1 MNRGELEERQL
12 EIANRM
18 KNIIWTVCG
27 DYTLETKPDV
37 EAFLKSKYIA
47 LYDGIKQG
55 AFAKYFEKEKLSM
68 YLVKK
73 VYLGARE
80 DALVA
85 IAQLCMEK
93 AVGDR
98 IVRERK
104 GVTSIQKK
112 AYEYVL
118 DHEMDT
124 MVKSEFGRLQ
134 LAMMRQVLTGERRCE
149 EKIRKQLDR
158 IEPLEEAADTME
170 VIRTIDDCYNA
181 WVDPG
186 FEQIHG
192 DLSKVLAV
200 TVEELMEY
208 SWRDFLTEEMYE
220 ENFEAYLEQMSQQ
233 MTATGQNHA
242 EEKKD
247 EKESSK
253 KRKIV
258 RVSEEELKK
267 VYTYIELNFGKTY
280 LSPLEEKRIN
290 FQLCRGIHADCGL
303 YFTDGILA
311 NPVKTNY
318 QLEYAKKQQG
328 KNKYAYYDNHRTVK
342 QNITILS
349 GILKKAMAMRQ
360 EETTILSDRGKICPE
375 RLWKIGRSRDAKLF
389 SQICPADGS
398 TFVVDV
404 LIDASGSQRV
414 RQEQV
419 ALQAYI
425 IMQALSSVHIPHRV
439 MSFCTFWDHTIMQR
453 YREYDEDASANE
465 KIFNFTTSSNNRDGL
480 AIRAASLG
488 LLEREEERKIMI
500 ILSDGR
506 PYDVILNRP
515 NGRNPQPYQGK
526 YAVRDTGTEV
536 RRLRNLG
543 VSVLGVFAGEE
554 KDLEA
559 EKKIFGRDFAYIRDI
574 SRFSR
579 IVGSYLNKQIEENC

>member
-1 MNRGELEERQL
+1 MNREELEERQL

-27 DYTLETKPDV
+27 DYTLEAKPDV

-98 IVRERK
+98 IARERK
-104 GVTSIQKK
+104 GVSSIQKK

-118 DHEMDT
+118 DHEMDM

-158 IEPLEEAADTME
+158 IEPLEKAADTME

-181 WVDPG
+181 WVDPE

-192 DLSKVLAV
+192 DLSKVLDV

-208 SWRDFLTEEMYE
+208 SWQDFLTEDMYE

-258 RVSEEELKK
+258 RVSEEDLKK

-280 LSPLEEKRIN
+280 LSPLEEKKIN

-311 NPVKTNY
+311 NPVKKNY

-342 QNITILS
+342 QNIVILS

-360 EETTILSDRGKICPE
+360 EEITILSDRGKICPE

-439 MSFCTFWDHTIMQR
+439 MSFCTFWDHTILQR

>member
-311 NPVKTNY
+311 NPVKKNY
-318 QLEYAKKQQG
+318 QLEYAKKQQE

>member
-1 MNRGELEERQL
+1 MNREELEERQL

-27 DYTLETKPDV
+27 DYTLEAKPDV

-98 IVRERK
+98 IARERK
-104 GVTSIQKK
+104 GVSSIQKK
-112 AYEYVL
+112 VYEYVL

-158 IEPLEEAADTME
+158 IEPLEKAADTME
-170 VIRTIDDCYNA
+170 VIRTIDDCYNV

-208 SWRDFLTEEMYE
+208 SWQDFLTEDMYE

-258 RVSEEELKK
+258 RVSEEDLKK

-280 LSPLEEKRIN
+280 LSPLEEKKIN

-311 NPVKTNY
+311 NPVKKNY

-342 QNITILS
+342 QNIVILS

-360 EETTILSDRGKICPE
+360 EEITILSDRGKICPE

-439 MSFCTFWDHTIMQR
+439 MSFCTFWDHTILQR

-515 NGRNPQPYQGK
+515 NGRNPQPYQGR

>member
-1 MNRGELEERQL
+1 MNREELEERQL

-27 DYTLETKPDV
+27 DYTLEAKPDV

-98 IVRERK
+98 IARERK
-104 GVTSIQKK
+104 GVSSIQKK

-134 LAMMRQVLTGERRCE
+134 LVMLRQVLTGERRCE

-158 IEPLEEAADTME
+158 IEPLEKAADTME

-181 WVDPG
+181 WVDPE

-208 SWRDFLTEEMYE
+208 SWQDFLTEDMYE

-258 RVSEEELKK
+258 RVSEEDLKK

-311 NPVKTNY
+311 NPVKKNY

-342 QNITILS
+342 QNIVILS

-360 EETTILSDRGKICPE
+360 EEITILSDRGKICPE
-375 RLWKIGRSRDAKLF
+375 RLWKIGRSWDAKLF

-439 MSFCTFWDHTIMQR
+439 MSFCTFWDHTILQR

-574 SRFSR
+574 SRFSH

>member
-1 MNRGELEERQL
+1 MNREELEERQL

-27 DYTLETKPDV
+27 DYTLEAKPDV

-98 IVRERK
+98 IARERK
-104 GVTSIQKK
+104 GVSSIQKK

-134 LAMMRQVLTGERRCE
+134 LVMMRQVLTGERRCE

-158 IEPLEEAADTME
+158 IEPLEKAADTME

-208 SWRDFLTEEMYE
+208 SWQDFLTEDMYE

-258 RVSEEELKK
+258 RVSEEDLKK

-280 LSPLEEKRIN
+280 LSPLEEKKIN

-311 NPVKTNY
+311 NPVKKNY

-342 QNITILS
+342 QNIVILS

-360 EETTILSDRGKICPE
+360 EEITILSDRGKICPE

-389 SQICPADGS
+389 SQICPADGI

-439 MSFCTFWDHTIMQR
+439 MSFCTFWDHTILQR

>member
-1 MNRGELEERQL
+1 MNREELEERQL

-27 DYTLETKPDV
+27 DYTLEAKPDV
-37 EAFLKSKYIA
+37 EGFLKSKYIA

-55 AFAKYFEKEKLSM
+55 AFAKYFEKETLSM

-93 AVGDR
+93 AVGNR
-98 IVRERK
+98 IARERK
-104 GVTSIQKK
+104 GVASIQKK
-112 AYEYVL
+112 AYAYVL

-124 MVKSEFGRLQ
+124 LVRSEFGRLQ
-134 LAMMRQVLTGERRCE
+134 LAMMRQVLTGDRRCE

-158 IEPLEEAADTME
+158 IEPLEEAVDTME
-170 VIRTIDDCYNA
+170 VIRTIDACYNA
-181 WVDPG
+181 WVNPG
-186 FEQIHG
+186 FEQMHG
-192 DLSKVLAV
+192 NLEQVLAV

-208 SWRDFLTEEMYE
+208 NWRDFLTEEMYE
-220 ENFEAYLEQMSQQ
+220 ENFEAYLEQMSKQ

-242 EEKKD
+242 EEKE
-247 EKESSK
+247 EKEDSSK

-258 RVSEEELKK
+258 RVSEEDLKK
-267 VYTYIELNFGKTY
+267 VYTCIELNFGKTY
-280 LSPLEEKRIN
+280 LSPLEEKKIN

-311 NPVKTNY
+311 NPVKKNY

-342 QNITILS
+342 QNIVILS

-360 EETTILSDRGKICPE
+360 EEITILSDRGKICPE

-439 MSFCTFWDHTIMQR
+439 MSFCTFWDHTILQR

>member
-1 MNRGELEERQL
+1 MNREELEERQL

-27 DYTLETKPDV
+27 DYTLEAKPDV
-37 EAFLKSKYIA
+37 EGFLKSKYIA

-55 AFAKYFEKEKLSM
+55 AFAKYFEKETLSM

-85 IAQLCMEK
+85 IAQLCIEK
-93 AVGDR
+93 AVGNR
-98 IVRERK
+98 IARERK
-104 GVTSIQKK
+104 GVASIQKK
-112 AYEYVL
+112 AYAYVL

-124 MVKSEFGRLQ
+124 LVRSEFGRLQ
-134 LAMMRQVLTGERRCE
+134 LAMMRQVLTGDRRCE

-158 IEPLEEAADTME
+158 IEPLEEAVDTME
-170 VIRTIDDCYNA
+170 VIRTIDACYNA

-186 FEQIHG
+186 FEQMHG
-192 DLSKVLAV
+192 
-200 TVEELMEY
+200 
-208 SWRDFLTEEMYE
+208 
-220 ENFEAYLEQMSQQ
+220 NLEQMSKQ

-242 EEKKD
+242 EEKE
-247 EKESSK
+247 EKEDSSK

-258 RVSEEELKK
+258 RVSEEDLKK

-280 LSPLEEKRIN
+280 LSPLEEKKIN

-311 NPVKTNY
+311 NPVKRNY

-342 QNITILS
+342 QNIAILS

-360 EETTILSDRGKICPE
+360 EETTILSDRGRICPE

-389 SQICPADGS
+389 SQTYPADGS

-425 IMQALSSVHIPHRV
+425 IMQAMSSVHIPHRV
-439 MSFCTFWDHTIMQR
+439 MSFCTFWDHTILQR

-515 NGRNPQPYQGK
+515 NARNPQPYHGD

>member
-1 MNRGELEERQL
+1 MNREELEERQL

-27 DYTLETKPDV
+27 DYTLEAKPDV

-98 IVRERK
+98 IARERK
-104 GVTSIQKK
+104 GVSSIQKK

-158 IEPLEEAADTME
+158 IEPLEKVADTME

-181 WVDPG
+181 WVDPE

-208 SWRDFLTEEMYE
+208 SWQDFLTEDMYE

-258 RVSEEELKK
+258 RVSEEDLKK

-280 LSPLEEKRIN
+280 LSPLEEKKIN

-311 NPVKTNY
+311 NPVKKNY

-342 QNITILS
+342 QNIVILS

-360 EETTILSDRGKICPE
+360 EEITILSDRGKICPE

-439 MSFCTFWDHTIMQR
+439 MSFCTFWDHTILQR

>member
-1 MNRGELEERQL
+1 MNREELEERQL

-27 DYTLETKPDV
+27 DYTLEAKPDV
-37 EAFLKSKYIA
+37 DGFLKSKYIA

-55 AFAKYFEKEKLSM
+55 AFAKYFEKEILSM

-85 IAQLCMEK
+85 IAQLCIEK
-93 AVGDR
+93 AVGNR
-98 IVRERK
+98 IARERK
-104 GVTSIQKK
+104 GVASIQKK
-112 AYEYVL
+112 AYAYVL

-124 MVKSEFGRLQ
+124 LVRSEFGRLQ
-134 LAMMRQVLTGERRCE
+134 LAMMRQVLTGDRRCE

-158 IEPLEEAADTME
+158 IEPLEEAVDTME
-170 VIRTIDDCYNA
+170 VIRTIDACYNA

-186 FEQIHG
+186 FEQMHG
-192 DLSKVLAV
+192 NLEQVLAV

-208 SWRDFLTEEMYE
+208 NWRDFLTEEMYE
-220 ENFEAYLEQMSQQ
+220 ENFEAYLEQMSKQ

-242 EEKKD
+242 EEKE
-247 EKESSK
+247 EKEDSSK

-258 RVSEEELKK
+258 RVSEEDLKK

-280 LSPLEEKRIN
+280 LSPLEEKKIN

-311 NPVKTNY
+311 NPVKRNY

-342 QNITILS
+342 QNIAILS

-360 EETTILSDRGKICPE
+360 EETTILSDRGRICPE

-439 MSFCTFWDHTIMQR
+439 MSFCTFWDHTILQR

-515 NGRNPQPYQGK
+515 NARNPQPYHGD

-574 SRFSR
+574 SRFSG
-579 IVGSYLNKQIEENC
+579 IIGSYLNKQLEENC

>member
-1 MNRGELEERQL
+1 MNREELEERQL

-27 DYTLETKPDV
+27 DYTLEAKPDV

-98 IVRERK
+98 IARERK
-104 GVTSIQKK
+104 GVSSIQKK

-134 LAMMRQVLTGERRCE
+134 LVMMRQVLTGERRCE

-158 IEPLEEAADTME
+158 IEPLEKAADTME

-181 WVDPG
+181 WVDPE

-208 SWRDFLTEEMYE
+208 SWQDFLTEDMYE

-258 RVSEEELKK
+258 RVSEEDLKK

-311 NPVKTNY
+311 NPVKKNY

-342 QNITILS
+342 QNIVILS

-360 EETTILSDRGKICPE
+360 EEITILSDRGKICPE

-439 MSFCTFWDHTIMQR
+439 MSFCTFWDHTILQR

-574 SRFSR
+574 SRFSH
-579 IVGSYLNKQIEENC
+579 IVGSYLNKQIEDNC

>member
-1 MNRGELEERQL
+1 MNREELEERQL

-27 DYTLETKPDV
+27 DYTLEAKPDV
-37 EAFLKSKYIA
+37 EGFLKSKYIA

-98 IVRERK
+98 IARERK
-104 GVTSIQKK
+104 GVASIQKK
-112 AYEYVL
+112 AYAYVL

-124 MVKSEFGRLQ
+124 LVRSEFGRLQ
-134 LAMMRQVLTGERRCE
+134 LAMMRQVLTGDRRCE

-158 IEPLEEAADTME
+158 IEPLEEAVDTME
-170 VIRTIDDCYNA
+170 VIHTIDACYNA

-186 FEQIHG
+186 FEQMHG
-192 DLSKVLAV
+192 NLEQVLAV

-208 SWRDFLTEEMYE
+208 NWRDFLTEEMYE
-220 ENFEAYLEQMSQQ
+220 ENFESYLEQMSKQ

-242 EEKKD
+242 EEKE
-247 EKESSK
+247 EKEDSSK

-258 RVSEEELKK
+258 RVSEEDLKK

-280 LSPLEEKRIN
+280 LSPLEEKKIN

-311 NPVKTNY
+311 NPVKRNY

-342 QNITILS
+342 QNIAILS

-360 EETTILSDRGKICPE
+360 EETTILFDRGRICPE

-389 SQICPADGS
+389 SQTYPADGS

-425 IMQALSSVHIPHRV
+425 IMQAMSSVHIPHRV
-439 MSFCTFWDHTIMQR
+439 MSFCTFWDHTILQR

-480 AIRAASLG
+480 AIRAVSLG

-515 NGRNPQPYQGK
+515 NARNPQPYHGD

>member
-1 MNRGELEERQL
+1 MNREELEERQL

-27 DYTLETKPDV
+27 DYTLEAKPDV
-37 EAFLKSKYIA
+37 EGFLKSKYIA

-98 IVRERK
+98 IARERK
-104 GVTSIQKK
+104 GVASIQKK
-112 AYEYVL
+112 AYAYVL

-124 MVKSEFGRLQ
+124 LVRSEFGRLQ
-134 LAMMRQVLTGERRCE
+134 LAMMRQVLTGDRRCE

-158 IEPLEEAADTME
+158 IEPLEEAVDTME
-170 VIRTIDDCYNA
+170 VIRAIDACYNA

-186 FEQIHG
+186 FEQMHG
-192 DLSKVLAV
+192 NLEQVLAV

-208 SWRDFLTEEMYE
+208 NWRDFLTEEMYE
-220 ENFEAYLEQMSQQ
+220 ENFEAYLEQMSKQ

-242 EEKKD
+242 EEKE
-247 EKESSK
+247 EKEDSSK

-258 RVSEEELKK
+258 RVSEEDLKK

-280 LSPLEEKRIN
+280 LSPLEEKKIN

-311 NPVKTNY
+311 NPVKRNY

-342 QNITILS
+342 QNIAILS

-360 EETTILSDRGKICPE
+360 EETTILSDRGRICPE

-389 SQICPADGS
+389 SQTYPADGS

-425 IMQALSSVHIPHRV
+425 IMQAMSSVHIPHRV
-439 MSFCTFWDHTIMQR
+439 MSFCTFWDHTILQR

-515 NGRNPQPYQGK
+515 NARNPQPYHGD

>member
-1 MNRGELEERQL
+1 MNREELEERQL

-27 DYTLETKPDV
+27 DYTLDAHPDL
-37 EAFLKSKYIA
+37 EAVLKSKYNA
-47 LYDGIKQG
+47 QYDGLIQG

-80 DALVA
+80 DALVT

-98 IVRERK
+98 IARERK
-104 GVTSIQKK
+104 GVSSIQKK

-158 IEPLEEAADTME
+158 IEPLEKAADTLE

-208 SWRDFLTEEMYE
+208 SWKDFLTEDMYE

-258 RVSEEELKK
+258 RVSEEDLKK

-280 LSPLEEKRIN
+280 LSPLEEKKIN

-311 NPVKTNY
+311 NPVKKNY

-342 QNITILS
+342 QNIVILS

-360 EETTILSDRGKICPE
+360 EEITILSDRGKICPE

-439 MSFCTFWDHTIMQR
+439 MSFCTFWDHTILQR

>member
-1 MNRGELEERQL
+1 MNREELEERQL

-27 DYTLETKPDV
+27 DYTLEAKPDV

-98 IVRERK
+98 IARERK
-104 GVTSIQKK
+104 GVSSIQKK

-134 LAMMRQVLTGERRCE
+134 LVMMRQVLTGERRCE

-158 IEPLEEAADTME
+158 IEPLEKAADTME

-181 WVDPG
+181 WVDPE

-208 SWRDFLTEEMYE
+208 SWQDFLTEDMYE

-258 RVSEEELKK
+258 RVSEEDLKK

-311 NPVKTNY
+311 NPVKKNY

-342 QNITILS
+342 QNIVILS

-360 EETTILSDRGKICPE
+360 EEITILSDRGKICPE

>member
-1 MNRGELEERQL
+1 MNREELEERQL

-27 DYTLETKPDV
+27 DYTLEAKPDV

-98 IVRERK
+98 IARERK
-104 GVTSIQKK
+104 GVSSIQKK

-158 IEPLEEAADTME
+158 IEPLEKAADTME

-208 SWRDFLTEEMYE
+208 SWQDFLTEDMYE

-242 EEKKD
+242 EEKKT
-247 EKESSK
+247 
-253 KRKIV
+253 R
-258 RVSEEELKK
+258 KK
-267 VYTYIELNFGKTY
+267 VPRRERSSG
-280 LSPLEEKRIN
+280 
-290 FQLCRGIHADCGL
+290 
-303 YFTDGILA
+303 
-311 NPVKTNY
+311 Y
-318 QLEYAKKQQG
+318 Q
-328 KNKYAYYDNHRTVK
+328 
-342 QNITILS
+342 
-349 GILKKAMAMRQ
+349 
-360 EETTILSDRGKICPE
+360 
-375 RLWKIGRSRDAKLF
+375 
-389 SQICPADGS
+389 
-398 TFVVDV
+398 
-404 LIDASGSQRV
+404 
-414 RQEQV
+414 
-419 ALQAYI
+419 
-425 IMQALSSVHIPHRV
+425 
-439 MSFCTFWDHTIMQR
+439 
-453 YREYDEDASANE
+453 
-465 KIFNFTTSSNNRDGL
+465 
-480 AIRAASLG
+480 
-488 LLEREEERKIMI
+488 
-500 ILSDGR
+500 
-506 PYDVILNRP
+506 
-515 NGRNPQPYQGK
+515 
-526 YAVRDTGTEV
+526 
-536 RRLRNLG
+536 
-543 VSVLGVFAGEE
+543 
-554 KDLEA
+554 
-559 EKKIFGRDFAYIRDI
+559 KKI
-574 SRFSR
+574 
-579 IVGSYLNKQIEENC
+579 

>member
-1 MNRGELEERQL
+1 MNREELEERQL

-27 DYTLETKPDV
+27 DYTLEAKPDV

-98 IVRERK
+98 IARERK
-104 GVTSIQKK
+104 GVSSIQKK

-118 DHEMDT
+118 DHEMD
-124 MVKSEFGRLQ
+124 MLVKSEFGRLQ

-158 IEPLEEAADTME
+158 IEPLEKAADTME

-181 WVDPG
+181 WVDPV

-208 SWRDFLTEEMYE
+208 SWQDFLTEDMYE

-258 RVSEEELKK
+258 RVSEEDLKK

-280 LSPLEEKRIN
+280 LSPLEEKKIN

-311 NPVKTNY
+311 NPVKKNY

-342 QNITILS
+342 QNIVILS

-360 EETTILSDRGKICPE
+360 EEITILSDRGKICPE

-439 MSFCTFWDHTIMQR
+439 MSFCTFWDHTILQR

>member
-311 NPVKTNY
+311 NPVKKNY

-349 GILKKAMAMRQ
+349 GILKKSHGHAA
-360 EETTILSDRGKICPE
+360 
-375 RLWKIGRSRDAKLF
+375 GRD
-389 SQICPADGS
+389 
-398 TFVVDV
+398 
-404 LIDASGSQRV
+404 
-414 RQEQV
+414 
-419 ALQAYI
+419 
-425 IMQALSSVHIPHRV
+425 
-439 MSFCTFWDHTIMQR
+439 
-453 YREYDEDASANE
+453 
-465 KIFNFTTSSNNRDGL
+465 NNPFR
-480 AIRAASLG
+480 
-488 LLEREEERKIMI
+488 
-500 ILSDGR
+500 
-506 PYDVILNRP
+506 
-515 NGRNPQPYQGK
+515 QGK
-526 YAVRDTGTEV
+526 DLPGKTLEDWEEPGCQTVFPDLSGRRKHLCGGCFDRCQRFPEGAAGTG
-536 RRLRNLG
+536 G
-543 VSVLGVFAGEE
+543 AAGIYHHAGFEQ
-554 KDLEA
+554 
-559 EKKIFGRDFAYIRDI
+559 RAYPTSCDELLYLL
-574 SRFSR
+574 
-579 IVGSYLNKQIEENC
+579 GSYDYAALPGI

>member
-1 MNRGELEERQL
+1 MNREELEERQL

-27 DYTLETKPDV
+27 DYTLEAKPDV

-104 GVTSIQKK
+104 GVSSIQKK

-134 LAMMRQVLTGERRCE
+134 LVMMRQVLTGERRCE

-158 IEPLEEAADTME
+158 IEPLEKAADTME

-181 WVDPG
+181 WVDPE

-208 SWRDFLTEEMYE
+208 SWQDFLTEDMYE

-258 RVSEEELKK
+258 RVSEEDLKK

-280 LSPLEEKRIN
+280 LSPLEEKKIN

-311 NPVKTNY
+311 NPVKKNY

-342 QNITILS
+342 QNIVILS

-360 EETTILSDRGKICPE
+360 EEITILSDRGKICPE

-439 MSFCTFWDHTIMQR
+439 MSFCTFWDHTILQR

>member
-1 MNRGELEERQL
+1 MNREELEERQL

-27 DYTLETKPDV
+27 DYTLEAKPDV
-37 EAFLKSKYIA
+37 DGFLKSKYIA

-55 AFAKYFEKEKLSM
+55 AFAKYFEKEILSM

-85 IAQLCMEK
+85 IAQLCIEK
-93 AVGDR
+93 AVGNR
-98 IVRERK
+98 IARERK
-104 GVTSIQKK
+104 GVASIQKK
-112 AYEYVL
+112 AYAYVL

-124 MVKSEFGRLQ
+124 LVRSEFGRLQ
-134 LAMMRQVLTGERRCE
+134 LAMMRQVLTGDRRCE

-158 IEPLEEAADTME
+158 IEPLEEAVDTME
-170 VIRTIDDCYNA
+170 VIRTIDACYNA

-186 FEQIHG
+186 FEQMHG
-192 DLSKVLAV
+192 NLEQVLAV

-208 SWRDFLTEEMYE
+208 NWRDFLTEEMYE
-220 ENFEAYLEQMSQQ
+220 ENFEAYLEQMSKQ

-242 EEKKD
+242 EEKE
-247 EKESSK
+247 EKEDSSK

-258 RVSEEELKK
+258 RVSEEDLKK

-280 LSPLEEKRIN
+280 LSPLEEKKIN

-311 NPVKTNY
+311 NPVKRNY

-342 QNITILS
+342 QNIAILS

-360 EETTILSDRGKICPE
+360 EETTILSDRGRICPE

-439 MSFCTFWDHTIMQR
+439 MSFCTFWDHTILQR

-515 NGRNPQPYQGK
+515 NARNPQPYHGD

-536 RRLRNLG
+536 RRLRNPG

-559 EKKIFGRDFAYIRDI
+559 EKKIFGRDFSYIRDI

-579 IVGSYLNKQIEENC
+579 IVGSYLNKQLEENC

>member
-1 MNRGELEERQL
+1 MNREELEERQL

-27 DYTLETKPDV
+27 DYTLEAKPDV
-37 EAFLKSKYIA
+37 EGFLKSKYIA

-55 AFAKYFEKEKLSM
+55 AFAKYFEKETLSM

-85 IAQLCMEK
+85 IAQLCIEK
-93 AVGDR
+93 AVGNR
-98 IVRERK
+98 IARERK
-104 GVTSIQKK
+104 GVASIQKK
-112 AYEYVL
+112 AYAYVL

-124 MVKSEFGRLQ
+124 LVRSEFGRLQ
-134 LAMMRQVLTGERRCE
+134 LAMMRQVLTGDRRCE

-158 IEPLEEAADTME
+158 IEPLEEAVDTME
-170 VIRTIDDCYNA
+170 VIRTIDACYNA

-186 FEQIHG
+186 FEQMHG
-192 DLSKVLAV
+192 NLEQVLAV

-208 SWRDFLTEEMYE
+208 NWRDFLTEEMYE
-220 ENFEAYLEQMSQQ
+220 ENFEAYLEQMSKQ

-242 EEKKD
+242 EEKE
-247 EKESSK
+247 EKEDSSK

-258 RVSEEELKK
+258 RVSEEDLKK

-280 LSPLEEKRIN
+280 LSPLEEKKIN

-311 NPVKTNY
+311 NPVKRNY

-342 QNITILS
+342 QNIAILS

-360 EETTILSDRGKICPE
+360 EETTILSDRGRICPE

-389 SQICPADGS
+389 SQTYPADGS

-425 IMQALSSVHIPHRV
+425 IMQAMSSVHIPHRV
-439 MSFCTFWDHTIMQR
+439 MSFCTFWDHTILQR

-515 NGRNPQPYQGK
+515 NARNPQPYHGD

-574 SRFSR
+574 SRFSC
-579 IVGSYLNKQIEENC
+579 IVGSYLNKQLEENC

>member
-1 MNRGELEERQL
+1 MNREELEERQL

-27 DYTLETKPDV
+27 DYTLEAKPDV

-98 IVRERK
+98 IARERK
-104 GVTSIQKK
+104 GVSSIQKK

-118 DHEMDT
+118 DHEMDM

-158 IEPLEEAADTME
+158 IEPLEKAADTME

-181 WVDPG
+181 WVDPE

-192 DLSKVLAV
+192 DLSKVLDV

-208 SWRDFLTEEMYE
+208 SWQDFLTEDMYE

-258 RVSEEELKK
+258 RVSEEDLKK

-280 LSPLEEKRIN
+280 LSPLEEKKIN

-311 NPVKTNY
+311 NPVKKNY

-342 QNITILS
+342 QNIVILS
-349 GILKKAMAMRQ
+349 GILKKAMDMRQ
-360 EETTILSDRGKICPE
+360 EEITILSDRGKICPE

-439 MSFCTFWDHTIMQR
+439 MSFCTFWDHTILQR

>member
-1 MNRGELEERQL
+1 MNREELEERQL

-27 DYTLETKPDV
+27 DYTLEAKPDV
-37 EAFLKSKYIA
+37 DGFLKSKYIA

-55 AFAKYFEKEKLSM
+55 AFAKYFEKETLSM

-85 IAQLCMEK
+85 IAQLCIEK
-93 AVGDR
+93 AVGNR
-98 IVRERK
+98 IARERK
-104 GVTSIQKK
+104 GVASIQKK
-112 AYEYVL
+112 AYAYVL

-124 MVKSEFGRLQ
+124 LVKSEFGRLQ
-134 LAMMRQVLTGERRCE
+134 LAMMRQVLTGDRRCE

-158 IEPLEEAADTME
+158 IEPLEEAVDTME
-170 VIRTIDDCYNA
+170 VIRTIDACYNA

-186 FEQIHG
+186 FEQMHG
-192 DLSKVLAV
+192 NLEQVLAV

-208 SWRDFLTEEMYE
+208 NWRDFLTEEMYE
-220 ENFEAYLEQMSQQ
+220 ENFEAYLEQMSKQ

-242 EEKKD
+242 EEKE
-247 EKESSK
+247 EKEDSSK

-258 RVSEEELKK
+258 RVSEEDLKK

-280 LSPLEEKRIN
+280 LSPLEEKKIN

-311 NPVKTNY
+311 NPVKRNY

-342 QNITILS
+342 QNIAILS

-360 EETTILSDRGKICPE
+360 EETTILSDRGRICPE

-389 SQICPADGS
+389 SQTYPADGS

-425 IMQALSSVHIPHRV
+425 IMQAMSSVHIPHRV
-439 MSFCTFWDHTIMQR
+439 MSFCTFWDHTILQR

-515 NGRNPQPYQGK
+515 NARNPQPYHGD

-574 SRFSR
+574 SRFSS

>member
-1 MNRGELEERQL
+1 MNREELEERQL

-27 DYTLETKPDV
+27 DYTLEAKPDV

-98 IVRERK
+98 IARERK
-104 GVTSIQKK
+104 GVSSIQKK

-134 LAMMRQVLTGERRCE
+134 LVMMRQVLTGERRCE

-158 IEPLEEAADTME
+158 IEPLEKAADTME

-181 WVDPG
+181 WVDPE

-208 SWRDFLTEEMYE
+208 SWQDFLTEDMYE

-258 RVSEEELKK
+258 RVSEEDLKK

-311 NPVKTNY
+311 NPVKKNY

-342 QNITILS
+342 QNIVILS

-360 EETTILSDRGKICPE
+360 EEITILSDRGKICPE

-439 MSFCTFWDHTIMQR
+439 MSFCTFWDHTILQR

-574 SRFSR
+574 SRFSH

>member
-1 MNRGELEERQL
+1 MNREELEERQL

-27 DYTLETKPDV
+27 DYTLEAKPDV

-55 AFAKYFEKEKLSM
+55 AFAKYFEKETLSM

-93 AVGDR
+93 AVGNR
-98 IVRERK
+98 IARERK
-104 GVTSIQKK
+104 GVVSIQKK
-112 AYEYVL
+112 AYAYVL

-124 MVKSEFGRLQ
+124 LVRSEFGRLQ
-134 LAMMRQVLTGERRCE
+134 LAMMRQVLTGDRRCE

-158 IEPLEEAADTME
+158 IEPLEEAVDTME
-170 VIRTIDDCYNA
+170 VIRTIDACYNA

-186 FEQIHG
+186 FEQMHG
-192 DLSKVLAV
+192 NLEQVLAV

-208 SWRDFLTEEMYE
+208 NWRDFLTEEMYE
-220 ENFEAYLEQMSQQ
+220 ENFEAYLEQMSKQ

-242 EEKKD
+242 EEKE
-247 EKESSK
+247 EKEDSSK

-258 RVSEEELKK
+258 RVSEEDLKK

-280 LSPLEEKRIN
+280 LSPLEEKKIN

-311 NPVKTNY
+311 NPVKRNY

-342 QNITILS
+342 QNIAILS

-360 EETTILSDRGKICPE
+360 EETTILSDRGRICPE

-389 SQICPADGS
+389 SQTYPADGS

-425 IMQALSSVHIPHRV
+425 IMQAMSSVHIPHRV
-439 MSFCTFWDHTIMQR
+439 MSFCTFWDHTILQR

-515 NGRNPQPYQGK
+515 NARNPQPYHGD

>member
-1 MNRGELEERQL
+1 MNREELEERQL

-27 DYTLETKPDV
+27 DYTLEAKPDV

-98 IVRERK
+98 IARERK
-104 GVTSIQKK
+104 GVSSIQKK

-134 LAMMRQVLTGERRCE
+134 LVMMRQVLTGERRCE

-158 IEPLEEAADTME
+158 IEPLEKAADTMK

-181 WVDPG
+181 WVDPE

-208 SWRDFLTEEMYE
+208 SWQDFLTEDMYE

-258 RVSEEELKK
+258 RVSEEDLKK

-280 LSPLEEKRIN
+280 LSPLEEKKIN

-311 NPVKTNY
+311 NPVKKNY

-342 QNITILS
+342 QNIVILS

-360 EETTILSDRGKICPE
+360 EEITILSDRGKICPE

-439 MSFCTFWDHTIMQR
+439 MSFCTFWDHTILQR

>member
-1 MNRGELEERQL
+1 MNREELEERQL

-27 DYTLETKPDV
+27 DYTLEAKPDV

-98 IVRERK
+98 IARERK
-104 GVTSIQKK
+104 GVSSIQKK

-158 IEPLEEAADTME
+158 IEPLEKAADTLE

-181 WVDPG
+181 WVDPE

-208 SWRDFLTEEMYE
+208 SWQDFLTEDMYE

-258 RVSEEELKK
+258 RVSEEDLKK

-311 NPVKTNY
+311 NPVKKNY
-318 QLEYAKKQQG
+318 QLKYAKKQQG

-342 QNITILS
+342 QNIVILS

-360 EETTILSDRGKICPE
+360 EEITILSDRGKICPE

-439 MSFCTFWDHTIMQR
+439 MSFCTFWDHTILQR

-574 SRFSR
+574 SRFSH

>member
-27 DYTLETKPDV
+27 DYMLEAKPDV

-98 IVRERK
+98 IARERK
-104 GVTSIQKK
+104 GVSSIQKK

-134 LAMMRQVLTGERRCE
+134 LVMMRQVLTGERRCE

-158 IEPLEEAADTME
+158 IEPLEKAADTME

-208 SWRDFLTEEMYE
+208 SWQDFLTEDMYE

-258 RVSEEELKK
+258 RVSEEDLKK

-280 LSPLEEKRIN
+280 LSPLEEKKIN

-311 NPVKTNY
+311 NPVKKNY

-342 QNITILS
+342 QNIVILS

-360 EETTILSDRGKICPE
+360 EEITILSDRGKICPE

-439 MSFCTFWDHTIMQR
+439 MSFCTFWDHTILQR

>member
-1 MNRGELEERQL
+1 
-12 EIANRM
+12 
-18 KNIIWTVCG
+18 
-27 DYTLETKPDV
+27 
-37 EAFLKSKYIA
+37 
-47 LYDGIKQG
+47 
-55 AFAKYFEKEKLSM
+55 M

-85 IAQLCMEK
+85 IAQLCIEK
-93 AVGDR
+93 AVGNR
-98 IVRERK
+98 IARERK
-104 GVTSIQKK
+104 GVASIQKK
-112 AYEYVL
+112 AYAYVL

-124 MVKSEFGRLQ
+124 LVRSEFGRLQ
-134 LAMMRQVLTGERRCE
+134 LAMMRQVLTGDRRCE

-158 IEPLEEAADTME
+158 IEPLEEAVDTME
-170 VIRTIDDCYNA
+170 VIRTIDACYNA

-186 FEQIHG
+186 FEQMHG
-192 DLSKVLAV
+192 NLEQVLAV

-208 SWRDFLTEEMYE
+208 NWRDFLTEEMYE
-220 ENFEAYLEQMSQQ
+220 ENFEAYLEQMSKQ

-242 EEKKD
+242 EEKE
-247 EKESSK
+247 EKEDSSK
-253 KRKIV
+253 KRKII
-258 RVSEEELKK
+258 RVSEEDLKK

-280 LSPLEEKRIN
+280 LSPLEEKKIN

-311 NPVKTNY
+311 NPVKRNY

-342 QNITILS
+342 QNIAILS

-360 EETTILSDRGKICPE
+360 EETTILSDRGRICPE

-439 MSFCTFWDHTIMQR
+439 MSFCTFWDHTILQR

-515 NGRNPQPYQGK
+515 NARNPQPYHGD

-574 SRFSR
+574 SRFSC
-579 IVGSYLNKQIEENC
+579 IVGSYLNKQLEENC

>member
-1 MNRGELEERQL
+1 MNREELEERQL

-27 DYTLETKPDV
+27 DYTLEAKPDV

-98 IVRERK
+98 VARERK
-104 GVTSIQKK
+104 GVSSIQKK

-118 DHEMDT
+118 DHEMD
-124 MVKSEFGRLQ
+124 MLVKSEFGRLQ

-158 IEPLEEAADTME
+158 IEPLEKAADTME

-186 FEQIHG
+186 FKQIHG

-208 SWRDFLTEEMYE
+208 SWQDFLTEDMYE

-311 NPVKTNY
+311 NPVKKNY

>member
-1 MNRGELEERQL
+1 MNREELEERKL

-27 DYTLETKPDV
+27 DYTLEAKPDV

-98 IVRERK
+98 IARERK
-104 GVTSIQKK
+104 GVSSIQKK

-170 VIRTIDDCYNA
+170 VIRMIDDCYNA

-208 SWRDFLTEEMYE
+208 SWQDFLTEDMYE

-258 RVSEEELKK
+258 RVSEEDLKK

-280 LSPLEEKRIN
+280 LSPLEEKKIN

-311 NPVKTNY
+311 NPVKKNY

-342 QNITILS
+342 QNIAILS
-349 GILKKAMAMRQ
+349 GILKKSMAMRQ

-439 MSFCTFWDHTIMQR
+439 MSFCTFWDHTILQR

-574 SRFSR
+574 SRFSP

>member
-1 MNRGELEERQL
+1 MNREELEERQL

-27 DYTLETKPDV
+27 DYTLEAKPDV

-98 IVRERK
+98 VARERK
-104 GVTSIQKK
+104 GVSSIQKK

-118 DHEMDT
+118 DHEMD
-124 MVKSEFGRLQ
+124 MLVKSEFGRLQ

-158 IEPLEEAADTME
+158 IEPLEKAADTME

-186 FEQIHG
+186 FKQIHG

-208 SWRDFLTEEMYE
+208 SWQDFLTEDMYE

-258 RVSEEELKK
+258 RVSEEDLKK

-280 LSPLEEKRIN
+280 LSPLEEKKIN

-311 NPVKTNY
+311 NPVKKNY

-342 QNITILS
+342 QNIVILS

-360 EETTILSDRGKICPE
+360 EEITILSDRGKICPE

-439 MSFCTFWDHTIMQR
+439 MSFCTFWDHTILQR

>member
-1 MNRGELEERQL
+1 MNREELEERQL

-27 DYTLETKPDV
+27 DYTLEAKPDV

-98 IVRERK
+98 IARERK
-104 GVTSIQKK
+104 GVSSIQKK

-158 IEPLEEAADTME
+158 IEPLEETADTME

-208 SWRDFLTEEMYE
+208 SWQDFLTEDMYE

-247 EKESSK
+247 EKESSR

-258 RVSEEELKK
+258 RVSEEDLKK

-280 LSPLEEKRIN
+280 LSPLEEKKIN

-311 NPVKTNY
+311 NPVKKNY

-342 QNITILS
+342 QNIVILS

-360 EETTILSDRGKICPE
+360 EEITILSDRGKICPE

-439 MSFCTFWDHTIMQR
+439 MSFCTFWDHTILQR

>member
-1 MNRGELEERQL
+1 MNREELEERQL

-27 DYTLETKPDV
+27 DYTLEAKPDV

-98 IVRERK
+98 IARERK
-104 GVTSIQKK
+104 GVSSIQKK

-118 DHEMDT
+118 DHEMD
-124 MVKSEFGRLQ
+124 MLVKSEFGRLQ

-158 IEPLEEAADTME
+158 IEPLEKAADTME
-170 VIRTIDDCYNA
+170 VIRTIDDCYNV

-208 SWRDFLTEEMYE
+208 SWQDFLTEDMYE

-258 RVSEEELKK
+258 RVSEEDLKK

-280 LSPLEEKRIN
+280 LSPLEEKKIN

-311 NPVKTNY
+311 NPVKKNY

-342 QNITILS
+342 QNIVILS

-360 EETTILSDRGKICPE
+360 EEITILSDRGKICPE

-439 MSFCTFWDHTIMQR
+439 MSFCTFWDHTILQR